1 MASTSLWNHLERS
14 TKKREGESGS
24 FPEAFLLRQS
34 LLAVPI
40 SALRSQVPLGILE
53 RAVLTAQYMA
63 LFEKRTSPGM
73 FAPRQ
78 VRKGKPV
85 DGGPLPWLP
94 VLKCLQRG
102 LYISVLL
109 GCCSCGFGGSKGM
122 TKRTARCHPS
132 VGGTLSGNGRE
143 GVCCLMEA
151 DVSKMLTFVGCRML
165 RRYFLLLH
173 VSV

>member
-1 MASTSLWNHLERS
+1 MSSTSLWNHSERS
-14 TKKREGESGS
+14 TKKRGGESGS
-24 FPEAFLLRQS
+24 FPEVFLLRQC
-34 LLAVPI
+34 LLAVPL

-53 RAVLTAQYMA
+53 HSVLTAQYMA

-78 VRKGKPV
+78 VRKGKTM

-122 TKRTARCHPS
+122 TKRTAQCHPS
-132 VGGTLSGNGRE
+132 AGGTLSSNGRE
-143 GVCCLMEA
+143 GACCLIEV
-151 DVSKMLTFVGCRML
+151 DVSKMLTLVGCRVL

-173 VSV
+173 LGV